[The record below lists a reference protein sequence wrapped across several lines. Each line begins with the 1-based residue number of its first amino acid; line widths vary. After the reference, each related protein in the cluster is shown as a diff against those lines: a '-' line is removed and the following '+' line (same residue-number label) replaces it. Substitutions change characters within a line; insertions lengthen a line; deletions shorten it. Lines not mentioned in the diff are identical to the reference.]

1 MMMINIFVNL
11 SIPNHTQKLLTG
23 YFRVGNDMVF
33 PCLNDHLG
41 VEMKGQKIKGSVF
54 INILKAK

>member
-11 SIPNHTQKLLTG
+11 YIPNHTQKLLMG
-23 YFRVGNDMVF
+23 YFRVGIDMVF
-33 PCLNDHLG
+33 LCLNNHLG
-41 VEMKGQKIKGSVF
+41 VEMKGQRSKGLVF